1 MEGEVHLERVC
12 LAGNNDLICSQEAK
26 SHLTAGEREVSG
38 STVVQH
44 PCPGHC
50 FQRTLPAVEADR
62 SGYLLPSGFLL
73 FLTVAQEDGFS
84 PPDPDSITIHQFS
97 NIPAQT

>member
-12 LAGNNDLICSQEAK
+12 LAGNNDLIFSQEAK

-44 PCPGHC
+44 P
-50 FQRTLPAVEADR
+50 LPRALLSENIAC
-62 SGYLLPSGFLL
+62 SGG
-73 FLTVAQEDGFS
+73 
-84 PPDPDSITIHQFS
+84 
-97 NIPAQT
+97 